1 MVLLV
6 LAEGIFFAFLSFFC
20 WGITDFMCKM
30 VIDRTGHFKLFFFLN
45 LLSSIPLLIYALIFI
60 QIPSIFP
67 IAIIITASIGFFLT
81 IGSISFFKGL
91 EKGHV
96 SIMSPVG
103 SCWGII
109 TVLLALVFL
118 GEILI
123 PNQIIA
129 IFILFCGIVLTSIS
143 WSNLK
148 ASHKSKLMLGSK
160 EAVFAM
166 FFWGIAMFM
175 LKFADENLGSIW
187 AIVFVRYFT
196 ALFLFLYGKATYQK
210 FSFSSKSLWLPIIV
224 ISLLD
229 LVGFTSFIFGIS
241 TELVSI
247 IAPIA
252 TSAPAFTCILAYI
265 FLRERL
271 ERNQYF
277 GVGMILTGLIT
288 ISII

>member
-1 MVLLV
+1 VVLLV

-67 IAIIITASIGFFLT
+67 IAIIITGSIGLFLI

-109 TVLLALVFL
+109 TVLLALIFL

-123 PNQIIA
+123 PNQYIA

-143 WSNLK
+143 
-148 ASHKSKLMLGSK
+148 
-160 EAVFAM
+160 
-166 FFWGIAMFM
+166 
-175 LKFADENLGSIW
+175 
-187 AIVFVRYFT
+187 
-196 ALFLFLYGKATYQK
+196 
-210 FSFSSKSLWLPIIV
+210 
-224 ISLLD
+224 
-229 LVGFTSFIFGIS
+229 
-241 TELVSI
+241 
-247 IAPIA
+247 
-252 TSAPAFTCILAYI
+252 
-265 FLRERL
+265 
-271 ERNQYF
+271 
-277 GVGMILTGLIT
+277 
-288 ISII
+288 